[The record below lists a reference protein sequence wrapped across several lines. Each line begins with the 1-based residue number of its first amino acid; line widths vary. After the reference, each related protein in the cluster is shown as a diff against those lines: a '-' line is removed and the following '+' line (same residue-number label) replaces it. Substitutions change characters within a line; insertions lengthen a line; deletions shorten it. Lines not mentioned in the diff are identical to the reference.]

1 MNAYQHTAHVARK
14 TSPGRLPLLVLL
26 ALAVALATLPAAD
39 SVHAQGQ
46 TTIWSATLTVDKDA
60 EYHGCDN
67 NEETIDSCSN
77 ASVLTEDEFA
87 YGGVTYT
94 VEAFFWDS
102 IINQLTLNFV
112 DVEGPAAK
120 AALGSLTLNVDG
132 TALAVSD
139 VRTSTVNLDTF
150 DWPFDP
156 DWTDGQEV
164 SLSLTGPKVSPPG
177 NLHLVDLETEA
188 GHQKVTLTW
197 DAASDAEKARITGYE
212 VQHGTSVSAMT
223 ASAWSRISGSNSGTT
238 THTVTGLTNGT
249 TYYFSIRATGPGGAG
264 LASPWVSAA
273 PFPEVTTVAVT
284 SSPKSG
290 DTYGGGETIQVTVT
304 FSEAVTV
311 TGVPFLRLAVGDS
324 IQRAHYASGSGSA
337 AIVFEHTVEPLDR
350 DTDGVSIPESLTI
363 KPSSA
368 VTIRNADGV
377 DANPN
382 HPALPD
388 QASHKVD
395 GSKDTVAPTI
405 TELAMWSA
413 NSDCT
418 RTGDGSDG
426 VSCVYSPYTTGHVIA
441 VEVIF
446 SEVIVVTGT
455 PTLDVTIGANTRT
468 FTYSSKGYAD
478 AGFAVF
484 EYTVVAADSDTDGI
498 SVAANSLDVPAGAS
512 IKDRSGNDAVVTHA
526 ALPAQSDHKVI
537 IGGL

>member
-1 MNAYQHTAHVARK
+1 MNAYRHMDHKARK

-26 ALAVALATLPAAD
+26 ALAVALAALAAAD
-39 SVHAQGQ
+39 SVHAQAQ
-46 TTIWSATLTVDKDA
+46 TTIWSATLTVDSSE
-60 EYHGCDN
+60 EYFGCDDEN
-67 NEETIDSCSN
+67 TDQDNCSTNLTDSDF
-77 ASVLTEDEFA
+77 V
-87 YGGVTYT
+87 YGSVTYT
-94 VEAFFWDS
+94 LEAIFWDS
-102 IINQLTLNFV
+102 DLNDLFLIFGSSV
-112 DVEGPAAK
+112 TK
-120 AALGSLTLNVDG
+120 AALSPLTLNVDG
-132 TALAVSD
+132 VALAVSD
-139 VRTSTVNLDTF
+139 AIVSGPEVRL
-150 DWPFDP
+150 PFNPDP

-164 SLSLTGPKVSPPG
+164 SLSLTIPGPPG

-212 VQHGTSVSAMT
+212 VQQGTSVSAMT
-223 ASAWSRISGSNSGTT
+223 ASAWSKISGSNSGTT

-273 PFPEVTTVAVT
+273 PFPEVTTLAVT

-311 TGVPFLRLAVGDS
+311 TGVPVLRLRVGS
-324 IQRAHYASGSGSA
+324 SNQRAHYTGGSGSA

-418 RTGDGSDG
+418 RTGDGSEG

-441 VEVIF
+441 IEVIF

-498 SVAANSLDVPAGAS
+498 SVPANSLDVPSGAS

-526 ALPAQSDHKVI
+526 ALPAQADHKVI